1 MPQAVREF
9 SRPRRMVPPV
19 GIASRAL
26 IARFRIASS
35 SWLLSTHADARSG
48 SLEISRSIVGPRV
61 RCNNSLIL
69 DIRTFRS
76 TDCGSRRCFL
86 AIAQLQIAD
95 HSREE
100 IGETQFPCLTTVR
113 LGYWPHASCQ
123 NFSCPERG
131 GTTHHVWYSL
141 EGGPYSGTRIRGDC
155 YRFPRFRHGESAQA
169 LC

>member
-1 MPQAVREF
+1 MPQAVGEF
-9 SRPRRMVPPV
+9 SRPRRMMPPV

-61 RCNNSLIL
+61 RCNNSLI
-69 DIRTFRS
+69 IRYQNFQIDGPWFQALLPGHR
-76 TDCGSRRCFL
+76 
-86 AIAQLQIAD
+86 QLQIAD

-141 EGGPYSGTRIRGDC
+141 EGGPYSGTRIRGNC
-155 YRFPRFRHGESAQA
+155 YRFPRFRHGESA
-169 LC
+169 